1 MKLLSHYNEKNKGNQ
16 NLLSI
21 LSISI
26 PLERSKPTST
36 KYSNVWGTYQQTV
49 SQVSSP
55 LSVKNNTMKKYLTMK
70 SGLERNR
77 KEEKNT

>member
-1 MKLLSHYNEKNKGNQ
+1 M
-16 NLLSI
+16 
-21 LSISI
+21 SISI
-26 PLERSKPTST
+26 PLETSKPTST

-49 SQVSSP
+49 SQVPSP
-55 LSVKNNTMKKYLTMK
+55 LSVKNNTMKKYLTTK